1 MQLVAV
7 LMISTPTSEDTKTTS
22 LASSP
27 GYEEV
32 GASASLRPGQM
43 VRTREFWILWVTF
56 LLNMQSIGYITSMYK
71 VATILLCNVI
81 CMISMHQV
89 YGQTFIQDDH
99 FLAMVGTVAAIFNAG
114 GRVVWGQLCDSFG
127 YKVCMVTVM
136 VLYCTV
142 LHCPVLYQVCMVTV
156 TVLITLLLASLHL
169 TPHLPRPLFAV
180 WVWALYGCICASFI
194 LLPTATAQAR
204 HNITAIH
211 HNI

>member
-7 LMISTPTSEDTKTTS
+7 LMISTPTSEDTKTT
-22 LASSP
+22 SP

-127 YKVCMVTVM
+127 YKVCMVTVT
-136 VLYCTV
+136 VLCTVLALYCTV
-142 LHCPVLYQVCMVTV
+142 PGVHGDGDGADHGAAGLAAPHPAPAPPPVRRVGVGALR
-156 TVLITLLLASLHL
+156 LHL
-169 TPHLPRPLFAV
+169 R
-180 WVWALYGCICASFI
+180 
-194 LLPTATAQAR
+194 LLHTAAHRDSTGTA
-204 HNITAIH
+204 
-211 HNI
+211 